1 MALGFGATNVAVLR
15 RLGSGEAPASEQQS
29 QQTATPVEAADAP
42 TASAPATV
50 VSEPAAP
57 PEPPPVPVL
66 DESAAQGTDQPFDL
80 AIVGGRVID
89 PASGFDYVASIGIS
103 GSTVAAISADPEAPP
118 LQAATT
124 IDATG
129 LVVSPGFIDIL
140 SYSPNGYG
148 EWFKLADGVTTNLGM
163 HGLDNRATNWFAAHP
178 DGSSP
183 IHFGGASDH
192 AFVRQ
197 VHGLEPYDTASGSTL
212 EANNDLSMT
221 NIVCSTLFG
230 DGVAATVI
238 SGKLNS
244 PEPLPAMQRCT
255 TRFFPGTLDYMGFE
269 LRNEGLR
276 IILSPEIPPF
286 IKKRIKPTLEG
297 FLQECQLSAE
307 SLSHFVMHPGS
318 VRIVEIIANQLG
330 LSREDIEPT
339 LKVLFNKGNMS
350 SVTVLAVMQE
360 IQNRSAPQVGD
371 LGLMVA
377 FGPGFVAEMA
387 LFEWLNGRPD

>member
-1 MALGFGATNVAVLR
+1 MPSHVQTGKVAVTHPPHKVSVDVSRAYLR
-15 RLGSGEAPASEQQS
+15 RWLEERGKSEQLIAKLESVLDKTQIES
-29 QQTATPVEAADAP
+29 RYILLSPDEVLRTRDFHTTNTQYVEASIKLGTEAVQQTLELNRIHPSDVDMFISVSCTGFVIPGVDAHIMN
-42 TASAPATV
+42 TLGIDASRMILTEHGCAGGAVGLMRAWEYCRAYPERTV
-50 VSEPAAP
+50 V
-57 PEPPPVPVL
+57 L
-66 DESAAQGTDQPFDL
+66 L
-80 AIVGGRVID
+80 AHEFC
-89 PASGFDYVASIGIS
+89 SQTF
-103 GSTVAAISADPEAPP
+103 
-118 LQAATT
+118 L
-124 IDATG
+124 
-129 LVVSPGFIDIL
+129 L
-140 SYSPNGYG
+140 
-148 EWFKLADGVTTNLGM
+148 
-163 HGLDNRATNWFAAHP
+163 
-178 DGSSP
+178 
-183 IHFGGASDH
+183 
-192 AFVRQ
+192 
-197 VHGLEPYDTASGSTL
+197 
-212 EANNDLSMT
+212 NDLSMT

-276 IILSPEIPPF
+276 IILSPEIPSF
-286 IKKRIKPTLEG
+286 IKNRIKPTLEG
-297 FLQECQLSAE
+297 FLEECQLSAE

-330 LSREDIEPT
+330 LRREDIEPT

-350 SVTVLAVMQE
+350 SVTVLAVLQE
-360 IQNRSAPQVGD
+360 IQSRSAPQVGD

>member
-1 MALGFGATNVAVLR
+1 MPSHVQTGKVAVTHPPHKVSVDVSRAYLR
-15 RLGSGEAPASEQQS
+15 RWLEERGKSEQLIAKLESVLDKTQIES
-29 QQTATPVEAADAP
+29 RYILLSPDEVLQTRDFHTTNTQYVEASIKLGTEAVQQTLEMNRIHPSDVDMFISVSCTGFVIPGVDAHIMN
-42 TASAPATV
+42 TLGINASRMILTEHGCAGGAVGLMRAWEYCRAYPERTV
-50 VSEPAAP
+50 V
-57 PEPPPVPVL
+57 L
-66 DESAAQGTDQPFDL
+66 L
-80 AIVGGRVID
+80 AHEFC
-89 PASGFDYVASIGIS
+89 SQTF
-103 GSTVAAISADPEAPP
+103 
-118 LQAATT
+118 L
-124 IDATG
+124 
-129 LVVSPGFIDIL
+129 L
-140 SYSPNGYG
+140 
-148 EWFKLADGVTTNLGM
+148 
-163 HGLDNRATNWFAAHP
+163 
-178 DGSSP
+178 
-183 IHFGGASDH
+183 
-192 AFVRQ
+192 
-197 VHGLEPYDTASGSTL
+197 
-212 EANNDLSMT
+212 NDLSMT

-276 IILSPEIPPF
+276 IILSPEIPSF
-286 IKKRIKPTLEG
+286 IRSRIKPTLEG
-297 FLQECQLSAE
+297 FLEECQLSAE

>member
-1 MALGFGATNVAVLR
+1 MRCPGYSRERIEDRTLPSHVQTGKVAVTHPPHKVSVDVSRAYLR
-15 RLGSGEAPASEQQS
+15 RWLEERGKSDQTIAKLESVLDKTQIESRYILLPPDEVLRTRDFHTTNTQYVEASIKLGTEAV
-29 QQTATPVEAADAP
+29 QQTLELNRIHPSDVDMFISVSCTGFVIPGVDAHIMN
-42 TASAPATV
+42 TLGIDASRMILTEHGCAGGAVGLMRAWEYCRAYPERTV
-50 VSEPAAP
+50 VLLAHEFCSQTFL
-57 PEPPPVPVL
+57 L
-66 DESAAQGTDQPFDL
+66 D
-80 AIVGGRVID
+80 
-89 PASGFDYVASIGIS
+89 
-103 GSTVAAISADPEAPP
+103 
-118 LQAATT
+118 
-124 IDATG
+124 
-129 LVVSPGFIDIL
+129 
-140 SYSPNGYG
+140 
-148 EWFKLADGVTTNLGM
+148 
-163 HGLDNRATNWFAAHP
+163 
-178 DGSSP
+178 
-183 IHFGGASDH
+183 
-192 AFVRQ
+192 
-197 VHGLEPYDTASGSTL
+197 
-212 EANNDLSMT
+212 DLSMT

-276 IILSPEIPPF
+276 IVLSPEIPSF
-286 IKKRIKPTLEG
+286 IKNRIKPTLEG
-297 FLQECQLSAE
+297 FLQECRLSAE

-339 LKVLFNKGNMS
+339 LKVLFQKGNMS

-360 IQNRSAPQVGD
+360 IQSRSAPQVGD